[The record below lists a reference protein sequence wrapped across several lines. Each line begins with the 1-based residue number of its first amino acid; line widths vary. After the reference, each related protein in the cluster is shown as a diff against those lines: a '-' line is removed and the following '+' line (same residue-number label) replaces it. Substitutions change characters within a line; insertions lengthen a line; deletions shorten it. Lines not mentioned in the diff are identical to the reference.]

1 MNPRH
6 LLVSGAVAL
15 ICAVILALFTD
26 VETKALRWI
35 NCGPLAVKQDR
46 QSHLCR

>member
-15 ICAVILALFTD
+15 ICIAILALFTD
-26 VETKALRWI
+26 METRALRWI

-46 QSHLCR
+46 DSRVCR